1 MFSSR
6 FTVIGFAP
14 VRDGRF
20 VIDHIMTPTRH
31 RKYPSALRI
40 VPRRPNSEWTLSLPT
55 GTAMIRLKQPSMA
68 VNDWRMSRDGIGDF
82 HMWNHW
88 RAPQTARPHAI
99 LRHIADVA
107 ASAPGLKPGS
117 PGGKLLNL
125 VLHGHGAPGVIF
137 LGAYAIGLPD
147 IDLFR
152 QLSGKVERI
161 WFVSCNTA
169 LTLTPHP
176 AEVDSLRRNPGAVAE
191 AARLRLSIEEL
202 TALMRNGAQITRR
215 IAMAAK
221 SYVVAGITIQD
232 SHRSTPYPF
241 GMIDDFEG
249 AVLTWTPDGV
259 LGDYNTYPIGS
270 GLE

>member
-1 MFSSR
+1 
-6 FTVIGFAP
+6 
-14 VRDGRF
+14 
-20 VIDHIMTPTRH
+20 
-31 RKYPSALRI
+31 
-40 VPRRPNSEWTLSLPT
+40 
-55 GTAMIRLKQPSMA
+55 MIRLKQPSMA
-68 VNDWRMSRDGIGDF
+68 VNDWRMARDRIGAF
-82 HMWNHW
+82 QMWNSW
-88 RAPQTARPHAI
+88 RVPETALPHAI

-107 ASAPGLKPGS
+107 TGAPAPKPGS
-117 PGGKLLNL
+117 AGGKLLNL

-137 LGAYAIGLPD
+137 LGARAIGLPD

-161 WFVSCNTA
+161 WFVSCNTG
-169 LTLTPHP
+169 LTLAPHA
-176 AEVDSLRRNPGAVAE
+176 AEVDSLRRNPGAMAE
-191 AARLRLSIEEL
+191 AARLRLSVEEL

-221 SYVVAGITIQD
+221 AHVVAGLTIQE
-232 SHRSTPYPF
+232 SHRATPYPF
-241 GMIDDFEG
+241 GSIDDFEG